1 MNIRDIAKMS
11 GVGVSTVSRVLNN
24 HPDVKQSTREKVME
38 VIKETNYVPNNSAR
52 ILKQNN
58 IKNIGVL
65 VKGVFNPFFS
75 ELINVIGNKI
85 NEENYTMI
93 LQQNDYGLEQ
103 EIEKLISFIKEKKL
117 QGIICLGGNFTDIEE
132 ESFKNVDIP
141 IVLTSINTVS
151 LRGRDTY
158 STIGIDNFNAAY
170 DATKALI
177 DKGHKK
183 IAIMLGEENDY
194 SVSWLRYKGYSKAL
208 KEHGIEVQDENLL
221 LGDFDTTIAYY
232 ETKKFLEKH
241 RDITAMFAISDM
253 MAIGVAKAITD
264 SGFKVGEDISLIGFD
279 GMAVS
284 KFYNPGIS
292 TVKQPK
298 GEMAEQSVDL
308 LFKLMNH
315 KSEHKH
321 VLLDTQ
327 IIERESIAD
336 ISGKHLGM
344 LENCEKRKELNMV

>member
-1 MNIRDIAKMS
+1 MNIRDIARMS

-75 ELINVIGNKI
+75 ELINVIGKKI

-132 ESFKNVDIP
+132 DSFKNVDIP

-158 STIGIDNFNAAY
+158 STVGIDNFNAAY
-170 DATKALI
+170 DATKSLI

-194 SVSWLRYKGYSKAL
+194 SVSWLRYKGYNKAL
-208 KEHGIEVQDENLL
+208 REHGIEVQDENLL
-221 LGDFDTTIAYY
+221 LGDFDTTVAYH
-232 ETKKFLEKH
+232 ETMKFLENH

-264 SGFKVGEDISLIGFD
+264 SGFKVGQDISLIGFD

-284 KFYNPGIS
+284 EFHNPGIS
-292 TVKQPK
+292 TVRQPK
-298 GEMAEQSVDL
+298 SEMAEQSVDL
-308 LFKLMNH
+308 LFKLMNE
-315 KSEHKH
+315 KSEHRH
-321 VLLDTQ
+321 ILLDTE
-327 IIERESIAD
+327 IIERQSIID
-336 ISGKHLGM
+336 I
-344 LENCEKRKELNMV
+344 NEK

>member
-24 HPDVKQSTREKVME
+24 HPDVRQSTREKVMK

-75 ELINVIGNKI
+75 EIINTMGNKI

-132 ESFKNVDIP
+132 DSFKNIDIP

-151 LRGRDTY
+151 LRGRETY

-170 DATKALI
+170 HATKTLI

-208 KEHGIEVQDENLL
+208 REHGIEVESDNLL
-221 LGDFDTTIAYY
+221 LGDFDPNVAYC
-232 ETKKFLEKH
+232 ETMKFLEKH

-253 MAIGVAKAITD
+253 MAIGVSKAISD
-264 SGFKVGEDISLIGFD
+264 SGFKVGQDISLIGFD

-284 KFYNPGIS
+284 EFHNPGIS

-298 GEMAEQSVDL
+298 EEMALQSVEL
-308 LFKLMNH
+308 LFNLINDKI
-315 KSEHKH
+315 EHKH
-321 VLLDTQ
+321 ILLDTQ
-327 IIERESIAD
+327 IIERKSLVD
-336 ISGKHLGM
+336 ISK
-344 LENCEKRKELNMV
+344 KD

>member
-1 MNIRDIAKMS
+1 MNIRDIAKLS

-24 HPDVKQSTREKVME
+24 HPDVKQSTREKVMQ
-38 VIKETNYVPNNSAR
+38 IIRETNYVPNNSAR

-75 ELINVIGNKI
+75 EMINVIGNKI

-132 ESFKNVDIP
+132 DSFKNIDVP
-141 IVLTSINTVS
+141 IVLTSINTGS

-158 STIGIDNFNAAY
+158 STIGVDNINAAY
-170 DATKALI
+170 DATKYLI

-183 IAIMLGEENDY
+183 IAVMLGDENDY
-194 SVSWLRYKGYSKAL
+194 SISWLRYKGYCKAL
-208 KEHGIEVQDENLL
+208 TESGIEVQSEYLL
-221 LGDFDTTIAYY
+221 LGDFDPDKAYNETI
-232 ETKKFLEKH
+232 KFLENNK
-241 RDITAMFAISDM
+241 DITAMFAISDM
-253 MAIGVAKAITD
+253 MAIGVSKAITD
-264 SGFKVGEDISLIGFD
+264 SRFKVGEDISLIGFD

-284 KFYNPGIS
+284 EFHNPGI
-292 TVKQPK
+292 TTIKQPK
-298 GEMAEQSVDL
+298 EEMALKSVDL
-308 LFKLMNH
+308 LFELMND
-315 KSEHKH
+315 KCEHRH
-321 VLLDTQ
+321 ILLDTKV
-327 IIERESIAD
+327 IERDSVVVTGQA
-336 ISGKHLGM
+336 K
-344 LENCEKRKELNMV
+344 